1 MDDRRSVDGPL
12 KAKGDPG
19 INRILV
25 ALDPS
30 GHSRAALAAGAAL
43 AERFRAELLA
53 LFVEDANIRRLSELP
68 FVEEVGFYTGTCRR
82 VQVGELSRQL
92 RVQAGTMR
100 RAFRVVTRH
109 IETRCTF
116 REIRGRVAREVLA
129 AAAEADVVILG
140 KGAWSAVDTGR
151 LAPDVREILGKVPA
165 STLILQAET
174 EVAPPMRVVYTGTPL
189 GVKALRIG
197 ARLADDGE
205 LAVFVVADDSDL
217 ASRLREEVT
226 RELDGKPLTVS
237 FETLTEAT
245 VSRLAYLVAHE
256 AEGTLVLP
264 ADAHA
269 MEDEA
274 VLQFL
279 DETGAPFLLVR

>member
-1 MDDRRSVDGPL
+1 MDDRRSVDGPV
-12 KAKGDPG
+12 KANGDPG

-30 GHSRAALAAGAAL
+30 AHSRAALAAGAAL
-43 AERFRAELLA
+43 ADCFRAELLA

-68 FVEEVGFYTGTCRR
+68 FVQEVGFYTGTCRR

-100 RAFRVVTRH
+100 REFRVVTHH

-116 REIRGRVAREVLA
+116 RKIRGRVAREVLA

-151 LAPDVREILGKVPA
+151 LAPDVREILREVPA
-165 STLILQAET
+165 STLILQAKT
-174 EVAPPMRVVYTGTPL
+174 QVVPPMRVVYTGTPL
-189 GVKALRIG
+189 AVKALRIG

-205 LAVFVVADDSDL
+205 LAVFVVADDSDV
-217 ASRLREEVT
+217 ASRLRQEVT
-226 RELDGKPLTVS
+226 HELEGRQLKAS

-256 AEGTLVLP
+256 EAGTLVLP

-279 DETGAPFLLVR
+279 DETEAPFLLVR